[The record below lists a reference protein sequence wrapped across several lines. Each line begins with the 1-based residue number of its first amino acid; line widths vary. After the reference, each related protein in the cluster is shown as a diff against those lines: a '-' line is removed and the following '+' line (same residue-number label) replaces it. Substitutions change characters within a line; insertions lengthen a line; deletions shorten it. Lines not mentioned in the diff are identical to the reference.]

1 MARFIELHK
10 SNNDGQ
16 PILIN
21 VDWIASVNQTSEHT
35 VIHIGVINSDDRPY
49 SVFVNESYY
58 AVKEMIL

>member
-21 VDWIASVNQTSEHT
+21 VDWITSVSQTSEHT
-35 VIHIGVINSDDRPY
+35 VVHIGVKSDDRPY

-58 AVKEMIL
+58 AIKEMIL